1 MQHTQAALVAFQSS
15 DMRGRPSIC
24 IRCRQAGRGPEL
36 MQRTQAAHVPFHS
49 SEMRGRHFMCT
60 HRRQAGRRP
69 ELMQRTQAVH
79 VPFHSSEMRGRPSI
93 FIRGHE
99 VAKRKIAND
108 FVVSPFLQ
116 HIVLRNPFP

>member
-1 MQHTQAALVAFQSS
+1 VAFQSS

-24 IRCRQAGRGPEL
+24 IRC
-36 MQRTQAAHVPFHS
+36 
-49 SEMRGRHFMCT
+49 
-60 HRRQAGRRP
+60 RQAGRRP

-108 FVVSPFLQ
+108 FIVSPFLQ